1 MTVQPVK
8 RSPGRHSGTGFR
20 SPVRKR
26 RAAWLDWLAGT
37 DPGLMRLRLATE
49 VVCTIGVIL
58 AAEWG
63 FVRATGALLLPVPA
77 GAPAGMV
84 VELAS
89 ANHALTVIAMLPAAI
104 MAMMTGS
111 AMPMEAGARSQL
123 VTCLFLPVPLLAT
136 LALGVSLHD
145 RAASLVLMAV
155 LLAGGTYC
163 RRFGPRGFNGGVLAF
178 MGAFLGFFVQ
188 DLVSVADMGWL
199 AAEIGLG
206 TAVTI
211 VVHFTLFR
219 PHPAAALRR
228 MQRSYAA
235 RARDLASDVADLF
248 AAVASSRDSS
258 RHGRAEKK
266 LQRHLLRL
274 NETVLLMD
282 AQLDNPAAVPA
293 DWSAATL
300 HQRLFD
306 AEAALGNVARF
317 ALAIARRR
325 FPVPVNA
332 LAASVL
338 ATVRNA
344 DLAGV
349 RDGVAAIRA
358 LLGTPDSERCGVTPA
373 DRVLLH
379 RFATSATDF
388 AAAVEAFRLYPAGQ
402 VPDDEA
408 DGKFRAQVASP
419 GGWLPGSAFVAG
431 KASQERGGGGLRERV
446 ALAPHARIA
455 IQMGV
460 AVGGAIIAGDAL
472 SGRRFYWALIAAFIT
487 FMGAHTAGEQLRKSL
502 FRVAGTLV
510 GVVIG
515 SVLAHL
521 VGDRVGVQIV
531 VVLAALFLGLY
542 LMRVNYTFMTIGV
555 TVMVAQLYVELG
567 EFSSSL
573 LLLRLEET
581 AVGAGVAM
589 ATVLLVLP
597 LHVGRVARVA
607 ARHEVE
613 ALADLTGRCLDR
625 LADPASDTGSD
636 LQLRSAARRVDVAY
650 QALVATAWPSKTPLF
665 GRVATQVAG
674 LMATAA
680 AARHYAR
687 NLILDS
693 STRYPVL
700 FPAAAAELDTA
711 RRRLA
716 DSVAAITAALHPD
729 DAPDGMDGQYV
740 RSASLFA
747 KVADRLQDGGL
758 PSRLQLA
765 LHDLQL
771 FDGAMAEAARWAGIP
786 VADLDTSPGE
796 VRAPIP
802 LPQ

>member
-1 MTVQPVK
+1 
-8 RSPGRHSGTGFR
+8 
-20 SPVRKR
+20 
-26 RAAWLDWLAGT
+26 
-37 DPGLMRLRLATE
+37 MRLRLATE
-49 VVCTIGVIL
+49 VVCTIGVVL

-63 FVRATGALLLPVPA
+63 FVRGTGALLLPVPA
-77 GAPAGMV
+77 GVPAGV
-84 VELAS
+84 AAELAS
-89 ANHALTVIAMLPAAI
+89 ANHALTVIAMLLGAIIAMISGFGMPA
-104 MAMMTGS
+104 
-111 AMPMEAGARSQL
+111 EVGARRQL

-136 LALGVSLHD
+136 LALGLSVHD
-145 RAASLVLMAV
+145 RAASLALMAV
-155 LLAGGTYC
+155 LLVAGTYC
-163 RRFGPRGFNGGVLAF
+163 RRFGPRGFTGGVLAF

-188 DLVSVADMGWL
+188 DLVTVADMGWL

-206 TAVTI
+206 AAVTI
-211 VVHFTLFR
+211 ALHFTLFR
-219 PHPAAALRR
+219 PRPAAALRR
-228 MQRSYAA
+228 MQRSYAT

-248 AAVASSRDSS
+248 AAVAGSRASS
-258 RHGRAEKK
+258 RHARAEKK
-266 LQRHLLRL
+266 LRRHLLRL
-274 NETVLLMD
+274 NETALLID

-293 DWSAATL
+293 GWSAATL

-306 AEAALGNVARF
+306 GEAALGNMARF

-325 FPVPVNA
+325 FPAPVSA

-338 ATVRNA
+338 ATARDE

-349 RDGVAAIRA
+349 RDSVDAIRA
-358 LLGTPDSERCGVTPA
+358 LLDTPDAERCGVAPT
-373 DRVLLH
+373 DRVLVH
-379 RFATSATDF
+379 RFATSAADF
-388 AAAVEAFRLYPAGQ
+388 AAALDAFRRYPVGR

-408 DGKFRAQVASP
+408 GGEFRAQVASP
-419 GGWLPGSAFVAG
+419 GGWLPGSALVAG
-431 KASQERGGGGLRERV
+431 TASEERGGGGARERV
-446 ALAPHARIA
+446 TLAPHVRVA

-472 SGRRFYWALIAAFIT
+472 SGRRFYWAVIAAFIT
-487 FMGAHTAGEQLRKSL
+487 FMGTHTAGEQLRKSL
-502 FRVAGTLV
+502 FRVGGTLV

-515 SVLAHL
+515 SVLAHV

-567 EFSSSL
+567 EFSNSL

-581 AVGAGVAM
+581 ALGAGVAM

-597 LHVGRVARVA
+597 LHIVRVARVA
-607 ARHEVE
+607 ARQQVE

-625 LADPASDTGSD
+625 LADPASDSGSD
-636 LQLRSAARRVDVAY
+636 LQLRSAARRVDMAY
-650 QALVATAWPSKTPLF
+650 QALVATVWPSRTPLF

-674 LMATAA
+674 LLATAA

-700 FPAAAAELDTA
+700 FPAAAADLDTA
-711 RRRLA
+711 RRLLA
-716 DSVAAITAALHPD
+716 DSAAAITAALHPD
-729 DAPDGMDGQYV
+729 GAPAGMHRRYV

-747 KVADRLQDGGL
+747 KVADGLQDDGL

-771 FDGAMAEAARWAGIP
+771 FDGAMAEAARWAGVP
-786 VADLDTSPGE
+786 VADLDTCPGE
-796 VRAPIP
+796 VPAPIP
-802 LPQ
+802 SPQ